1 MHCYWFNNKSEMN
14 IMKDFKQHISV
25 FTVWL
30 FVCISLCVTDI
41 ALGQTGDLNT
51 LEERAKKAGIE
62 QSIIDD
68 LKARKESRG
77 FTNEQLM
84 EIIQPAVALA
94 EDNLP
99 ANHVLQKALE
109 GLSKGVPDSR
119 ILPYINSMSNATRQA
134 AGVVDPWLENPGV
147 KKMVGAEDDPGGPSS
162 IRNRM
167 VESSSRAINQNI
179 SPDEVS
185 QLLSD
190 IGDESVMSKTTA
202 SNIISAMDILPDL
215 PMQDQPQLTRSFVI
229 RALKGGFEAAEFQKL
244 PMALNMAQKRSQIP
258 AANIVEGMKNQLQ
271 GGTPAQDI
279 LRNLFDGNIGGGPPG
294 NIPKGMEDN
303 PGRGNSGNRGA
314 GNN

>member
-1 MHCYWFNNKSEMN
+1 
-14 IMKDFKQHISV
+14 MKDFKQHINV
-25 FTVWL
+25 LTVLL
-30 FVCISLCVTDI
+30 FVCISLSVTDS
-41 ALGQTGDLNT
+41 ALGQAGDLNT
-51 LEERAKKAGIE
+51 LQERAKKAGIE

-68 LKARKESRG
+68 LKVRKESRG
-77 FTNEQLM
+77 LTNEQLIA
-84 EIIQPAVALA
+84 IIEPAVALA

-109 GLSKGVPDSR
+109 GLSKGVPDAQ
-119 ILPYINSMSNATRQA
+119 IVPYINSMANATRQA

-147 KKMVGAEDDPGGPSS
+147 KKMVEAEDHRAGPNSV
-162 IRNRM
+162 RNRM

-190 IGDESVMSKTTA
+190 IGDKSVMSKTTP

-258 AANIVEGMKNQLQ
+258 AANIVEGIANQLQ
-271 GGTPAQDI
+271 RGTPAQDI

-303 PGRGNSGNRGA
+303 PGRGNNGNRGT
-314 GNN
+314 GNNGTL